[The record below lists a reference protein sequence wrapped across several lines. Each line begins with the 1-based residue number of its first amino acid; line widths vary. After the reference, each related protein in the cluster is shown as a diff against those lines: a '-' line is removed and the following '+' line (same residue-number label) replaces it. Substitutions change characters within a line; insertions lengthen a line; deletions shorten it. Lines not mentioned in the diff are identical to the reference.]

1 MKMNKTHKFI
11 LLCIFCLLSAGLVNA
26 NGLFSGEKMS
36 LQLESVPLR
45 NVLDMIAEQ
54 HNLNF
59 VISGEINEKVTVRLE
74 NVDVASALDALLTSN
89 QLNYY
94 INGDVIVIKPIS
106 TDAAGE
112 LSSRL
117 IVLRYIDP
125 ISAQKALDTRKS
137 VKGQVIILDR
147 GVGTASQGSV
157 VSTKDAKAFKANRIL
172 ITDFP
177 SVVEAQLKLVEEID
191 KPERLIQISVKII
204 ESQLDSTSKLG
215 FVWPTSVTANLGQQS
230 DTSSGSSSGL
240 TPSAAEWNPNNGDW
254 TWGTLNVQQMSLLL
268 DFLKSD
274 NNTKLISDP
283 YLTVTENYEAEI
295 KSQTIIPIQTINRFT
310 EGAATSDIVTFED
323 EEIGISLIV
332 TPRINEEGRI
342 TLDVFPTV
350 ENIVGFTGP
359 TNNQKPI
366 TSSRS
371 IRTRVTVNN
380 GETLAL
386 GGLLSEEET
395 IQKQKVPILGSI
407 PIIGSLLF
415 THKNSVKRKADLIIL
430 ITPTIVN

>member
-1 MKMNKTHKFI
+1 MKMSRPRKYI
-11 LLCIFCLLSAGLVNA
+11 LLGLFCLASAGLTNA

-36 LQLESVPLR
+36 LQLESVSLR
-45 NVLDMIAEQ
+45 TVLDMIAEQ
-54 HNLNF
+54 HNLNL
-59 VISGEINEKVTVRLE
+59 VVSGEINEKVTVRLE

-117 IVLRYIDP
+117 VVLRYIDP
-125 ISAQKALDTRKS
+125 ITAQKALDTRKS

-147 GVGTASQGSV
+147 GIGAASQGLG
-157 VSTKDAKAFKANRIL
+157 VSTKDSKGFKANRIL
-172 ITDFP
+172 ITDFQ
-177 SVVEAQLKLVEEID
+177 SVVESQLKLVEEID

-215 FVWPTSVTANLGQQS
+215 FVWPTSISTNLGQQS
-230 DTSSGSSSGL
+230 DTGGGSGSSI

-254 TWGTLNVQQMSLLL
+254 TWGTLNVNQMSLLL

-274 NNTKLISDP
+274 NKTKLISDP

-323 EEIGISLIV
+323 EEVGISLVV

-395 IQKQKVPILGSI
+395 IRKQKVPILGSI
-407 PIIGSLLF
+407 PILGSLLF
-415 THKNSVKRKADLIIL
+415 THKHSEKRKADLIIL

>member
-1 MKMNKTHKFI
+1 MNRIRTYTI
-11 LLCIFCLLSAGLVNA
+11 IGIFFLGTSGLVKGD
-26 NGLFSGEKMS
+26 GLFGGSKLSM
-36 LQLESVPLR
+36 QLESASLR
-45 NVLDMIAEQ
+45 TVLDMIAEQ
-54 HNLNF
+54 HKLNL
-59 VISGEINEKVTVRLE
+59 VISGEIDQLVTVRLD

-94 INGDVIVIKPIS
+94 INGDVIAIKPVDM
-106 TDAAGE
+106 DAAGE

-117 IVLRYIDP
+117 VVLKYIDP
-125 ISAQKALDTRKS
+125 ITAQKALDTRKS
-137 VKGQVIILDR
+137 VKGQVVILDR
-147 GVGTASQGSV
+147 GIAAATQGSAA
-157 VSTKDAKAFKANRIL
+157 STKDAKGFKANRIL
-172 ITDFP
+172 ISDFP

-191 KPERLIQISVKII
+191 IPERLIQISVKII
-204 ESQLDSTSKLG
+204 ESQLDSASKLG
-215 FVWPTSVTANLGQQS
+215 FVWPTSVGVDMGIKS
-230 DTSSGSSSGL
+230 DTGGSSNSVIS
-240 TPSAAEWNPNNGDW
+240 PSSMEWNPNNGDW
-254 TWGTLNVQQMSLLL
+254 TWGTLSAKQLSLLL
-268 DFLKSD
+268 DFLKTD
-274 NNTKLISDP
+274 NKTKLISDP

-342 TLDVFPTV
+342 TLDVLPTV

-359 TNNQKPI
+359 TNNQRPI

-415 THKNSVKRKADLIIL
+415 THKNSEKRKSDLIIL

>member
-1 MKMNKTHKFI
+1 MNRIRTYTI
-11 LLCIFCLLSAGLVNA
+11 IGIFSLITAGIA
-26 NGLFSGEKMS
+26 KGDGLFGGSKLSM
-36 LQLESVPLR
+36 QLESASLR
-45 NVLDMIAEQ
+45 TVLDMIAEQ
-54 HNLNF
+54 HKLNL
-59 VISGEINEKVTVRLE
+59 VISGQIDQLVTVRLD

-94 INGDVIVIKPIS
+94 INGDVIAIKPVDM
-106 TDAAGE
+106 DAAGE

-117 IVLRYIDP
+117 VVLKYIDP
-125 ISAQKALDTRKS
+125 ITAQKALDTRKS
-137 VKGQVIILDR
+137 VKGQVVILDR
-147 GVGTASQGSV
+147 GIAAATQGSA
-157 VSTKDAKAFKANRIL
+157 VSTKDAKGFKANRIL
-172 ITDFP
+172 ISDFP

-191 KPERLIQISVKII
+191 IPERLIQISVKII
-204 ESQLDSTSKLG
+204 ESQLDSASKLG
-215 FVWPTSVTANLGQQS
+215 FVWPTSVGVDMGIKS
-230 DTSSGSSSGL
+230 DTGGSSSSAIS
-240 TPSAAEWNPNNGDW
+240 PSSMEWNPNNGDW
-254 TWGTLNVQQMSLLL
+254 TWGTLSAKQLSLLL
-268 DFLKSD
+268 DFLKTD
-274 NNTKLISDP
+274 NKTKLISDP

-342 TLDVFPTV
+342 TLDVLPTV

-359 TNNQKPI
+359 TNNQRPI

-415 THKNSVKRKADLIIL
+415 THKNSEKRKSDLIIL